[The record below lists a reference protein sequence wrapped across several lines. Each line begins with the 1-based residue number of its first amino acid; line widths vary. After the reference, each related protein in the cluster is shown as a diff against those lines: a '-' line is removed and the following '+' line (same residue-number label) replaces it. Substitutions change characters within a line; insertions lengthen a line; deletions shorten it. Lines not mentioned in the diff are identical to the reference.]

1 MAGESKVQS
10 TGSLTGSSSRS
21 GLRRSLSRTQSSANR
36 NKTFIKYAKLGDDK
50 SMLSMLRSSRAQPD
64 WEHEGES
71 ALVAASS
78 KAQIKCVNEL
88 IKAGAD
94 CNQRDSNGTITNYI
108 LALGPRS
115 GPTGTSKGRAAA
127 L

>member
-1 MAGESKVQS
+1 
-10 TGSLTGSSSRS
+10 
-21 GLRRSLSRTQSSANR
+21 
-36 NKTFIKYAKLGDDK
+36 
-50 SMLSMLRSSRAQPD
+50 MLRSTRAQPD

-94 CNQRDSNGTITNYI
+94 CNQRDSNGM
-108 LALGPRS
+108 LL
-115 GPTGTSKGRAAA
+115 K

>member
-1 MAGESKVQS
+1 
-10 TGSLTGSSSRS
+10 
-21 GLRRSLSRTQSSANR
+21 
-36 NKTFIKYAKLGDDK
+36 
-50 SMLSMLRSSRAQPD
+50 MLRSTRAQPD

-94 CNQRDSNGTITNYI
+94 CNQRDSNGKSQN
-108 LALGPRS
+108 S
-115 GPTGTSKGRAAA
+115 N
-127 L
+127 

>member
-1 MAGESKVQS
+1 MGGDGTTTS
-10 TGSLTGSSSRS
+10 TTSSGGGARS
-21 GLRRSLSRTQSSANR
+21 GVRRSLSRTQSAVNR
-36 NKTFIKYAKLGDDK
+36 NKTFIKYAKVLDLNLDLITVVTNKLGDDK
-50 SMLSMLRSSRAQPD
+50 NLLSMLRSTRAQPD

-94 CNQRDSNGTITNYI
+94 CNQRDSNGKLNN
-108 LALGPRS
+108 
-115 GPTGTSKGRAAA
+115 
-127 L
+127 

>member
-1 MAGESKVQS
+1 
-10 TGSLTGSSSRS
+10 
-21 GLRRSLSRTQSSANR
+21 
-36 NKTFIKYAKLGDDK
+36 
-50 SMLSMLRSSRAQPD
+50 MLRSTRAQPD

-94 CNQRDSNGTITNYI
+94 CNQRDS
-108 LALGPRS
+108 
-115 GPTGTSKGRAAA
+115 KGKTKIFF
-127 L
+127 

>member
-1 MAGESKVQS
+1 MAGDSKGS
-10 TGSLTGSSSRS
+10 TTGTSRS

-50 SMLSMLRSSRAQPD
+50 SMLSMLRTSRAQPD

-94 CNQRDSNGTITNYI
+94 CNQRDSNGQKFLLYLFEIHFI
-108 LALGPRS
+108 LQAPS
-115 GPTGTSKGRAAA
+115 QSVP
-127 L
+127 

>member
-1 MAGESKVQS
+1 
-10 TGSLTGSSSRS
+10 
-21 GLRRSLSRTQSSANR
+21 
-36 NKTFIKYAKLGDDK
+36 
-50 SMLSMLRSSRAQPD
+50 MLRSTRAQPD

-94 CNQRDSNGTITNYI
+94 CNQRDSNGKSGISNGTYIDEKQLGSWATNRLYI
-108 LALGPRS
+108 FC
-115 GPTGTSKGRAAA
+115 
-127 L
+127 